1 MASRSTKIL
10 LENCLISYVGLP
22 IAPEMEPYK
31 VVARALAG
39 SSPVLLPHQLDQMVE
54 EYWPYFD
61 AWCKRYGKLQADL
74 RLEICVDKLGLYS
87 MSDPLGLC
95 KFFVDRVSNLSEEQ
109 VYKQS
114 WLYKSRLR
122 LAELHNELKRMLTC

>member
-1 MASRSTKIL
+1 MTKLL
-10 LENCLISYVGLP
+10 LENCLISFVGLP
-22 IAPEMEPYK
+22 IDPEMESYK

-39 SSPVLLPHQLDQMVE
+39 RPVLLPHQLDQMVE

-61 AWCKRYGKLQADL
+61 AWCKKYGKLQAEL
-74 RLEICVDKLGLYS
+74 RLEICVEKLGLYS

-95 KFFVDRVSNLSEEQ
+95 KFFVDRIAHLPAEE

-114 WLYKSRLR
+114 WLNKMLIRL
-122 LAELHNELKRMLTC
+122 NELENEIKRRLTC